1 MRLASLLTAALALGA
16 CAGPAPAGPDPAPA
30 EDLRVT
36 VFTNGTIYTG
46 LTDPAT
52 GELVTATGVVVYPD
66 GRILNAIPP
75 MSADWGDDTSEIH
88 LVDLGG
94 AYLYPGFTDAH
105 AHLLGIGQREL
116 TLNLEG
122 TASVAELVTRVE
134 AELQGMQP
142 GEVLYGRGWIE
153 TGWPEGRMPRASDL
167 DPVSPDNP
175 VILGRSDGHAVVA
188 NKAALL
194 AAGIYYVSGDPEGG
208 KVERGPDNLA
218 TGIVLDNAMYP
229 LTQLITEP
237 SEDDVRRAYEVGAR
251 TYASRGWT
259 GVHNMSVPRLH
270 AAWLQSLSEA
280 GKLPLR
286 LYNAYDE
293 NGFDIAAGR
302 LYETP
307 TITNR
312 TVKLYMDGALG
323 SRGALLIKPYA
334 DRPDTSGLALLEPE
348 ALHNLMMQAEEKHV
362 QLAIHAIGD
371 LANRR
376 ILDTFE
382 ALGYGPDLRWRIE
395 HTQVL
400 APEDIARV
408 GALGLIAS
416 MQPSHAIGD
425 LHFAPAR
432 LGLGRL
438 RGAYAWASLL
448 ASGAHLAGGSDA
460 PVEVGSPLIEFY
472 AAVARKDLKGFTGE
486 GWHPEEALTRQQALA
501 LFTSG
506 PAYAAFQEAD
516 LGTIEPGKWADF
528 SVFDRDL
535 MTIPEGDILSARP
548 VMTVIAG
555 KVVWRRDADVPEE
568 GTAPAGE
575 KGQIP

>member
-1 MRLASLLTAALALGA
+1 MRLAAFAAALILAA
-16 CAGPAPAGPDPAPA
+16 CVQPEPSTTAPA
-30 EDLRVT
+30 EDNRVT

-46 LTDPAT
+46 LEDPAT
-52 GELVTATGVVVYPD
+52 VTGVVVNPD
-66 GRILNAIPP
+66 GTILATIPP
-75 MSADWGDDTSEIH
+75 MSADWGDDDSEIH

-94 AYLYPGFTDAH
+94 AFMYPGFTDAH
-105 AHLLGIGQREL
+105 AHPLGIGQREL

-122 TASVAELVTRVE
+122 TASVAELVARVE
-134 AELQGMQP
+134 AELKDMAP

-153 TGWPEGRMPRASDL
+153 TGWPEGRMPLAADL

-194 AAGIYYVSGDPEGG
+194 AANIYYISGDPEGG

-237 SEDDVRRAYEVGAR
+237 SDDDVRRAFEVGAK
-251 TYASRGWT
+251 TYAARGWT
-259 GVHNMSVPRLH
+259 GVHNMSVEHLH
-270 AAWLQSLSEA
+270 APLLEA
-280 GKLPLR
+280 LDNEGKLPLR
-286 LYNAYDE
+286 IYNAFDE
-293 NGFDIAAGR
+293 RGFDIAEQR
-302 LYETP
+302 KFETD

-312 TVKLYMDGALG
+312 AVKLYMDGALG

-334 DRPDTSGLALLEPE
+334 DRPETSGLALLEPE
-348 ALHNLMMQAEEKHV
+348 ALHNLMMDAKEKHV

-382 ALGYGPDLRWRIE
+382 ELGYGPDLRWRIE

-432 LGLGRL
+432 LGLDRL
-438 RGAYAWASLL
+438 RGAYAWASLI

-472 AAVARKDLKGFTGE
+472 AAVARKDLKGFSGE

-506 PAYAAFQEAD
+506 PAYAAFQED
-516 LGTIEPGKWADF
+516 VLGTIEPGKLADF
-528 SVFDRDL
+528 TVFDRDL
-535 MTIPEGDILSARP
+535 MTVPEGDILDAQP
-548 VMTVIAG
+548 VMTVIG
-555 KVVWRRDADVPEE
+555 GQVVWRRESETP
-568 GTAPAGE
+568 
-575 KGQIP
+575 